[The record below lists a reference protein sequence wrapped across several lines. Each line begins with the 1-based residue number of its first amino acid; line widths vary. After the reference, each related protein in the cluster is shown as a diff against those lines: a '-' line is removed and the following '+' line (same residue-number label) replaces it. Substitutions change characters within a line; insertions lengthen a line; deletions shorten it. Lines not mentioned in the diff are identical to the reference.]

1 MAAIKKR
8 KAQAVIRQ
16 AAPFLFGLLLFDSS
30 GRTCTCAC
38 STFYT
43 SSSVDVVFSIACR
56 DCSNWTFSFASTA
69 HASVIT
75 YAILF
80 SSFYN
85 EIQNSKLCSFE
96 NILIQKTSEYK
107 YKIKYQICIK
117 RPILEKIKTGLHILP
132 FGLIITT
139 LTVGTL
145 CFITKGGYIY
155 GSTGYRKDY
164 DRRTASDR

>member
-1 MAAIKKR
+1 MQKKNGTGLSLCR
-8 KAQAVIRQ
+8 SFLDYCCSIAPVGHAPAHVPHSTQAVASMSYFPSPAEI
-16 AAPFLFGLLLFDSS
+16 APTGHSPSQVPHD
-30 GRTCTCAC
+30 T
-38 STFYT
+38 
-43 SSSVDVVFSIACR
+43 
-56 DCSNWTFSFASTA
+56 